1 MLVLLSPLS
10 PEQFGPDITTVKQMV
25 TIIENYGGK
34 CILSSNS
41 DGELFFFLQAE
52 LQLMEDICST
62 YNLDG
67 VAVNIDGIF
76 DQKITLEAT

>member
-10 PEQFGPDITTVKQMV
+10 PEQFGKDITTVKRMM
-25 TIIENYGGK
+25 TILENHGGK
-34 CILSSNS
+34 AILSSNS

-52 LQLMEDICST
+52 LALMEHICST